1 MSQQPSSDPSDLRYR
16 IIDKGFTIRTM
27 PSVKRPPTSSS
38 ILNPLSAKIHSNKSK
53 LAPVYQSQ
61 SSILH
66 MIQGSYLGTP
76 EKVQGSYLAPP
87 ALLSKEGLRI
97 ISKEEGGRRRQE
109 EGGGRDE
116 GGRREEGGR
125 KEEGRREEGGGRF
138 LSKER
143 KTYSSQFNLNAKS
156 RKGEDLYEGDGK
168 GIEVIVN
175 KNPAGGQFLLNP
187 SLGGGTISSNFF
199 KKELLLSNGFN
210 DQEMGRS
217 KYIVD
222 KMAGKFRIDK
232 RYLNSQKGGRAT
244 PGLAPTTPALLASGP
259 LEDEEGVKPK
269 KNMLTT
275 YKRPAS
281 RIDKY
286 IDLILKNVTNLDEFI
301 YLVKVNDD
309 DPYYLDVIDYE
320 KIKKS
325 KRTEYYTISKKG
337 LCHYDNGKPLE
348 FIQLANWLK
357 ERETYDQIKS
367 LTFFTKFRKWKTL
380 KMWKKNVIG
389 HKTNNYQHVLAEKL
403 FILNPVL
410 RPILLNH
417 RKHCTEMEKLRFID
431 LNQQQYGLSA
441 EIPKLEEFKT
451 MQEKKRKA
459 VNEKIQEFSKKS
471 RENIREG
478 FKLSLDT
485 LRKNN
490 YSAAFED
497 DFGKRNENQNLFR
510 LKESAYENLGFPDS
524 MNYERR
530 SELRRECSKF
540 LRFSYLV
547 DFLSMEALKNIY
559 VFSVEDLIHE
569 FDGLVQTKDSVIYK
583 DKSQKGSS
591 KIREPLFFLNVDF
604 NFSPIPEE
612 QITLDAVNEY
622 IPPPIGTS
630 KPEDFLINYHV
641 FISKSQSQPASSS
654 LGVAVAAPSSVAAA
668 PPSLPPAGEEGEE
681 DPEENY
687 DENKVYWRKVCGGLS
702 RLWLTLRP
710 NLDAFYSD
718 IVRCLGEGMN
728 AIQAFERWSRHDEM
742 TPYVSVLEEWDD
754 MVGDDWVIK
763 QIKNLI

>member
-1 MSQQPSSDPSDLRYR
+1 MSKQPASDPLDLRYR

-27 PSVKRPPTSSS
+27 PSVKRPPTSTST
-38 ILNPLSAKIHSNKSK
+38 LNPLSAKIHSNKSK

-66 MIQGSYLGTP
+66 MIQGSYLGSP
-76 EKVQGSYLAPP
+76 EKIQGSYLAPQAP
-87 ALLSKEGLRI
+87 LSKEGFRI
-97 ISKEEGGRRRQE
+97 ISKDEGGKKKQE
-109 EGGGRDE
+109 EGGGWQE
-116 GGRREEGGR
+116 AGRKDEGGR
-125 KEEGRREEGGGRF
+125 KEEGAGRF
-138 LSKER
+138 LSRER

-156 RKGEDLYEGDGK
+156 KKGDDLYEGDGK
-168 GIEVIVN
+168 EIEVIVN
-175 KNPAGGQFLLNP
+175 KNPAGSQFLLNP

-210 DQEMGRS
+210 NQEMGRS

-232 RYLNSQKGGRAT
+232 RYLNSQKGGRSAT
-244 PGLAPTTPALLASGP
+244 PGLAPGTPALLGSAP

-389 HKTNNYQHVLAEKL
+389 HKTSNYQHILSEKL
-403 FILNPVL
+403 FILNPDL

-441 EIPKLEEFKT
+441 EIPKLDEFKT

-478 FKLSLDT
+478 FKISLDT

-530 SELRRECSKF
+530 SELRRACSKF

-569 FDGLVQTKDSVIYK
+569 FDVLVQTKDSVIYK

-604 NFSPIPEE
+604 NFKPIPEDE
-612 QITLDAVNEY
+612 ITLDAIKEF

-641 FISKSQSQPASSS
+641 FVSKNQNQSSS
-654 LGVAVAAPSSVAAA
+654 ASQGVVQTSSSVAVAGAAA
-668 PPSLPPAGEEGEE
+668 AIPPAGEEAEE

-687 DENKVYWRKVCGGLS
+687 DENKLYLRKVCTGLS
-702 RLWLTLRP
+702 RLWLNLRP

-754 MVGDDWVIK
+754 MVGDDWVRMK
-763 QIKNLI
+763 